1 MKLFIKRN
9 RRVLIFTAVVLF
21 FLLGVGV
28 VQLIVNQYQ
37 PYNDTKKVL

>member
-37 PYNDTKKVL
+37 PYMEPKSR